1 MKIIAIKDSKSGG
14 YTAYHADF
22 PSVITQTETTEE
34 IKQNLTDIFHDIIMN
49 SEINEHEF
57 DGTTIL

>member
-22 PSVITQTETTEE
+22 PSIIIQVESMDVIKE
-34 IKQNLTDIFHDIIMN
+34 DIINIFNDIVMS
-49 SEINEHEF
+49 SEIIEEK
-57 DGTTIL
+57 I

>member
-22 PSVITQTETTEE
+22 PSVVIQTETTDE
-34 IKQNLTDIFHDIIMN
+34 IKENLTNVFHDIIMN
-49 SEINEHEF
+49 SKIDEHE
-57 DGTTIL
+57 L